1 MLVTSA
7 LPLRVYLFDGGV
19 VPFGAAPGSASPAN
33 PDPGGPAKPDPGGA
47 QPAANAGADLIVNL
61 WRLDRSQARKPAQRV
76 RAQVLGSHSCSCPD
90 GDFQQGLNGLQ
101 EAADKEF
108 LAALLLASG
117 CRHCSSPAGVPCL
130 IQS

>member
-33 PDPGGPAKPDPGGA
+33 PDPGGPADPGGA

-61 WRLDRSQARKPAQRV
+61 WRLDRSQARKPAKFQDSRN
-76 RAQVLGSHSCSCPD
+76 ALGLMATFRKLNIVQSCR
-90 GDFQQGLNGLQ
+90 Q
-101 EAADKEF
+101 ER
-108 LAALLLASG
+108 L
-117 CRHCSSPAGVPCL
+117 CCSSPGL
-130 IQS
+130 